1 MPEALRPGDLAP
13 PLRLQ
18 PVFGVQVAVPDPS
31 AASILLFLRGLGSPS
46 TRTLLGEIQ
55 DRHQELDGIQVVQ
68 FTTSPL
74 EVARDYVPRHHL
86 LHPLIVDPPAEH
98 YTAYGV
104 GRDRGFVRT
113 LLDLPGLAAMPGRLS
128 FGLGAHHPPL
138 DQLPGAFVV
147 GRDGRLRYCW
157 IGRSIWNLPDV
168 DVLIE
173 ATLGQ

>member
-1 MPEALRPGDLAP
+1 MPEALRPGDPAP
-13 PLRLQ
+13 ALRLQ
-18 PVFGVQVAVPDPS
+18 PVFGLPLTVPEPS
-31 AASILLFLRGLGSPS
+31 APSILLFLRGLGSPS
-46 TRTLLGEIQ
+46 TRKLLGEVQ

-74 EVARDYVPRHHL
+74 ELARDYVPRHHM
-86 LHPLIVDPPAEH
+86 LHPLIVAPTTEH
-98 YTAYGV
+98 YQAYGV

-113 LLDLPGLAAMPGRLS
+113 LLDLPGLASMPGRLS

-147 GRDGRLRYCW
+147 ARDGRLCYCW
-157 IGRSIWNLPDV
+157 IGRSIWNLPDL

-173 ATLGQ
+173 ATSGQ